1 MTDCFDYVIIGS
13 GFGGSVS
20 AMRLTEKGYSVLVLE
35 KGKRFNDDDF
45 AKTNWQYWKYLWMPA
60 IRAFGILQISILKG
74 VMVLHGAGVGG
85 GSLGYANVLEVPT
98 DETFATPAWNQP
110 IAWGKILKPH
120 YETAKKMLG
129 VARNPKLWKA
139 DEILKQFAEERGM
152 GQTFRATEV
161 GAYFGEEGVTVPDPY
176 FAGEGPSRAGCR
188 HCGGCMVGCRYNA
201 KNTLPKN
208 YLYFAEKNGARV
220 IAEAEAIDIRPLSVD
235 NGQLT
240 AGRQPSTDNAPL
252 YEITYQSSTRL
263 FRGTPQRVR
272 ARRVILSAG
281 VMGTIKLLLNLR
293 DEKKSLPNLSPR
305 LGDMVRTNSEAL
317 LGSVARK
324 SDINYSEG
332 VSISSIYN
340 HDEIT
345 RIEPV
350 RYPDGSSLMRFLAAP
365 LIDTD
370 VSAPIRLLRFLGWVL
385 THPVD
390 FLKALVL
397 PGWAHNV
404 TILLVMQHADN
415 RMRFR
420 MGRSLF
426 TLFRRGMVAE
436 AEPGYEIHAQVKGS
450 HELTREFAKRTN
462 GIALGSLGENL
473 LGLPTTAH
481 ILGGAPIGRDASEGV
496 VNENFEVHHYPG
508 MYIIDGSIMPA
519 NPGVNPSLTI
529 TALAEYAMTKI
540 PVNSRREAVGGTA
553 SHP

>member
-1 MTDCFDYVIIGS
+1 MNQIYDYVIIGS

-35 KGKRFNDDDF
+35 KGKRFTEKDF
-45 AKTNWQYWKYLWMPA
+45 ATSNWQYWKYLWLPA
-60 IRAFGILQISILKG
+60 LRAFGILQISILKG

-98 DETFATPAWNQP
+98 DETFATPAWNQNLK
-110 IAWGKILKPH
+110 WGEALRPH

-139 DEILKQFAEERGM
+139 DLLLKEFAEERGM
-152 GQTFRATEV
+152 GHTFRATDV
-161 GAYFGEEGVTVPDPY
+161 GAYFGESGVTVPDP
-176 FAGEGPSRAGCR
+176 FFDGEGPARAGCK
-188 HCGGCMVGCRYNA
+188 HCGGCMVGCRHNA

-208 YLYFAEKNGARV
+208 YLYFAEKNGAQV
-220 IAEAEAIDIRPLSVD
+220 RPEVEVTDVTPLAVD
-235 NGQLT
+235 D
-240 AGRQPSTDNAPL
+240 AGENAR
-252 YEITYQSSTRL
+252 YEIHYQDSTKL
-263 FRGTPQRVR
+263 FKQKGSIH
-272 ARRVILSAG
+272 ARNVIFSAG
-281 VMGTIKLLLNLR
+281 VMGTMKLLLNLR
-293 DEKKSLPNLSPR
+293 DVKRSLPKLSGR
-305 LGDMVRTNSEAL
+305 LGTMVRTNSEGL

-365 LIDTD
+365 LIDNN
-370 VSAPIRLLRFLGWVL
+370 VSVPLRILNFLGWAL
-385 THPVD
+385 THPID
-390 FLKALVL
+390 FAKALFL

-420 MGRSLF
+420 IGRSFF
-426 TLFRRGMVAE
+426 TLFRTGMVAE
-436 AEPGYEIHAQVKGS
+436 EEPGYEINAQVKGS
-450 HELTREFAKRTN
+450 HEVTKEFAKRIN
-462 GIALGSLGENL
+462 GVALGSVGENL
-473 LGLPTTAH
+473 LNLPTTAH
-481 ILGGAPIGRDASEGV
+481 ILGGAPMGKNAEEGV
-496 VNENFEVHHYPG
+496 VDENFELHNYKGLYV
-508 MYIIDGSIMPA
+508 IDGSIMPA

-529 TALAEYAMTKI
+529 TALAEYAMSK
-540 PVNSRREAVGGTA
+540 VKSR
-553 SHP
+553 SS

>member
-1 MTDCFDYVIIGS
+1 MANSYYDYVIIGS

-35 KGKRFNDDDF
+35 KGKRYNDHDF
-45 AKTNWQYWKYLWMPA
+45 ATSNWQYWKYLWLPA
-60 IRAFGILQISILKG
+60 LRAHGILQISLLKG

-98 DETFATPAWNQP
+98 AETFATPAWNQTMQ
-110 IAWGKILKPH
+110 WGEVLWEH

-139 DEILKQFAEERGM
+139 DLVLKQMADERDM
-152 GQTFRATEV
+152 GGTFRATEV
-161 GAYFGEEGVTVPDPY
+161 GSFFGEAGVTVPDPY
-176 FAGEGPSRAGCR
+176 FAGAGPARAGCR

-208 YLYFAEKNGARV
+208 YLYFAEKNGAQV
-220 IAEAEAIDIRPLSVD
+220 IAESEVTDVRPLTID
-235 NGQLT
+235 D
-240 AGRQPSTDNAPL
+240 RPSTVNGPSSDAR
-252 YEITYQSSTRL
+252 YEVTYQSSTSSFKRKQ
-263 FRGTPQRVR
+263 TVYTKN
-272 ARRVILSAG
+272 VIFSAG
-281 VMGTIKLLLNLR
+281 VMGTMKLLLNLR
-293 DEKKSLPNLSPR
+293 DVKQSLPKLSAR
-305 LGDMVRTNSEAL
+305 LGTVVRTNSEGL

-324 SDINYSEG
+324 SDVNYSEG

-340 HDEIT
+340 HDEMT

-365 LIDTD
+365 LIAKD
-370 VSAPIRLLRFLGWVL
+370 VSVPIRLLRFVGWAL
-385 THPVD
+385 THPLD
-390 FLKALVL
+390 FAKALFL

-420 MGRSLF
+420 IGRSLF
-426 TLFRRGMVAE
+426 TLFRMGMVAE
-436 AEPGYEIHAQVKGS
+436 EEPGYKINAQVEGS
-450 HELTREFAKRTN
+450 HEITREFAKRTN
-462 GIALGSLGENL
+462 GVALGSIGENI

-481 ILGGAPIGRDASEGV
+481 ILGGAPIGRNADEGV
-496 VNENFEVHHYPG
+496 VNESFEVHNYPG
-508 MYIIDGSIMPA
+508 LFIIDGSIMPA

-529 TALAEYAMTKI
+529 TALAEYAM
-540 PVNSRREAVGGTA
+540 SRI
-553 SHP
+553 SKKP